1 MSTSDMDIGA
11 WLRGLNLEQY
21 EGAFRENDI
30 DSEVLPDLTADDLIA
45 IGVTSVGHRRKLL
58 AALAALRAEPA
69 RGGSVEQTS
78 RVLSA
83 GSQLLTGAERRHLTV
98 LFCDLV
104 GSTALTAKHDP
115 EDVREVLGT
124 YHSAVS
130 DEVARFDGFV
140 AKFMGDGVLAYFG
153 YPTAHEDDAE
163 RAIRTALALTER
175 IGSLKATSGV
185 LAVRVGIATGLVV
198 VGDMIGSG
206 ESQERGI
213 VGETPNLAARL
224 QTLAEPGTVLIAGAT
239 RQLLGN

>member
-1 MSTSDMDIGA
+1 MDIGA
-11 WLRGLNLEQY
+11 WLRGLNLGQY

-45 IGVTSVGHRRKLL
+45 VGVTSVGHRRKLL
-58 AALAALRAEPA
+58 AAIATMRSEPVQSRSAKREPA
-69 RGGSVEQTS
+69 ASS
-78 RVLSA
+78 SSSPVLSR
-83 GSQLLTGAERRHLTV
+83 AERRHLTV

-104 GSTALTAKHDP
+104 GSTALTVKRDP
-115 EDVREVLGT
+115 EDVRELLGT

-130 DEVARFDGFV
+130 EEVSRFEGFV

-175 IGSLKATSGV
+175 IASIRAISGV

-198 VGDMIGSG
+198 VG
-206 ESQERGI
+206 
-213 VGETPNLAARL
+213 T
-224 QTLAEPGTVLIAGAT
+224 
-239 RQLLGN
+239 